1 MKRFYPPVS
10 SKLPQSSSSS
20 LIVTPVEENLNQ
32 LVEQPQSSK
41 KQRQGI
47 DLDSLKTDP
56 KERLPI
62 RDFHPNEHDEIR
74 REYLRRGPCQPRYHK
89 FPQRDFSG
97 LKRHFNPKWFKG
109 YHNWLEYSVI
119 EDAAYC
125 LYCYLFQDEGIHQGG
140 GDVFSSLGFKS
151 WHKKNRLD
159 MHESSSI
166 HNQAKRKCED
176 LLKQKQSIQT
186 SFDRCGSVGEH
197 FIGIVHV
204 RNTTSL
210 CLKKAIFDYL
220 AQHSLS
226 LSYVRGQCYDGA
238 SNMQGDLRGLKT
250 LIQQESKS
258 AYSIHCFAHQLQLT
272 LVAVSKKCLEVGE
285 LVLLVS
291 NILNI
296 VGGSFKRMDDLRE
309 SQAEKV
315 QEALD
320 MGELETGRGLNQ
332 ELGLARAADTC
343 WDSHYK
349 SFKNFI
355 SMFGSIID
363 VLDTIVVDARTLEE
377 RAKAKGYLSS
387 CQTFEVAF
395 MLHLMRDVLGI
406 TNELNTSLQKKE
418 QNIENAI
425 LLVEVAKRRLQKLR
439 EEEWDSLIDKVS
451 AFCVKYNILIP
462 NFDDFYVNSGRSRR
476 KVADYTILHH
486 YRVDIFFKI
495 IDWQVQELNARF
507 NEVTTNLLVGV
518 ACLNRVD
525 SFSSFDINKIL
536 RMAELYPDDFS
547 ENITVTLKN
556 QLETYIVDVRD
567 VDKKFSNLQGLVNLF
582 ETLVKTKKHLNYP
595 FVFRLVKFALLLP
608 VATATVE
615 RTFSAMKLIKS
626 ELRNQMNDE
635 FMSSCLLQ
643 LNFYAKSCPKAE
655 KIIQDYVQKHIP
667 NTPSLAAALLRLQFH
682 DCFVKGCDGSMLL
695 NFTSSTK
702 NQTEKVAIPIQTQR
716 LLIH

>member
-1 MKRFYPPVS
+1 MDDLNGDFFALLVDESCDVS
-10 SKLPQSSSSS
+10 RKEQLA
-20 LIVTPVEENLNQ
+20 IVM
-32 LVEQPQSSK
+32 
-41 KQRQGI
+41 
-47 DLDSLKTDP
+47 
-56 KERLPI
+56 
-62 RDFHPNEHDEIR
+62 
-74 REYLRRGPCQPRYHK
+74 RYV
-89 FPQRDFSG
+89 
-97 LKRHFNPKWFKG
+97 N
-109 YHNWLEYSVI
+109 
-119 EDAAYC
+119 
-125 LYCYLFQDEGIHQGG
+125 
-140 GDVFSSLGFKS
+140 
-151 WHKKNRLD
+151 
-159 MHESSSI
+159 
-166 HNQAKRKCED
+166 
-176 LLKQKQSIQT
+176 
-186 SFDRCGSVGEH
+186 RCGSVVEH

-204 RNTTSL
+204 RNTTAL
-210 CLKKAIFDYL
+210 CLKKAIVDYL

-258 AYSIHCFAHQLQLT
+258 AYSIHYFAHQLQLT
-272 LVAVSKKCLEVGE
+272 LVAVSKKFLEVGE

-291 NILNI
+291 NVLNI
-296 VGGSFKRMDDLRE
+296 VEGSFKRMNDLRE

-320 MGELETGRGLNQ
+320 MGKLETGRGLNQ
-332 ELGLARAADTC
+332 ELGLVRAVDTR
-343 WDSHYK
+343 WGSHYK

-355 SMFGSIID
+355 SMFGSIIN

-377 RAKAKGYLSS
+377 RAKAKGYLST

-395 MLHLMRDVLGI
+395 MLHLMRDILGI

-418 QNIENAI
+418 QDLANAI
-425 LLVEVAKRRLQKLR
+425 LLVEVAKR
-439 EEEWDSLIDKVS
+439 
-451 AFCVKYNILIP
+451 
-462 NFDDFYVNSGRSRR
+462 RSRR

-518 ACLNRVD
+518 ACLNPVD

-536 RMAELYPDDFS
+536 RMAKLYPDDFD

-567 VDKKFSNLQGLVNLF
+567 VDERFSNLQGLVDLS

-626 ELRNQMNDE
+626 ELRNRMNDE
-635 FMSSCLLQ
+635 FMSGCLVPYVERKIFNIISDETIMNMFQEMKTRRGQ
-643 LNFYAKSCPKAE
+643 L
-655 KIIQDYVQKHIP
+655 
-667 NTPSLAAALLRLQFH
+667 
-682 DCFVKGCDGSMLL
+682 
-695 NFTSSTK
+695 
-702 NQTEKVAIPIQTQR
+702 
-716 LLIH
+716 